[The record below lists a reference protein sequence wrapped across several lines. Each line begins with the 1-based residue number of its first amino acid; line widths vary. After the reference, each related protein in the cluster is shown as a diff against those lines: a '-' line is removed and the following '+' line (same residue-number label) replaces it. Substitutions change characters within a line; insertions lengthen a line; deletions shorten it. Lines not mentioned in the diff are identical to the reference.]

1 MENSKKGYEVKQN
14 GKDYILLIDI
24 INNKLIIKCINKS
37 TGYIFS
43 SKKYELKDLHSINKY
58 FLISNNLKEIQ
69 SLLNIAIEKTKIGL
83 LEDVHQLTI
92 TLFFYLMLGVEE
104 NTITFPLLTKIAIK
118 KDLL

>member
-24 INNKLIIKCINKS
+24 INNKLIINCFNKS
-37 TGYIFS
+37 TGYNFS
-43 SKKYELKDLHSINKY
+43 SKKYKLEDLHSINKY